1 MHGAEAHISASLS
14 AAVTSLGSGA
24 SLAARAASVAASVVV
39 DILVWS
45 CALCACEVTE
55 VWGGGVTKRSL
66 NTPEGVYCVLCV
78 STPLETCASVPRG
91 HVGA

>member
-45 CALCACEVTE
+45 CALCEVTG
-55 VWGGGVTKRSL
+55 VWGVNEGERSL
-66 NTPEGVYCVLCV
+66 NTPEGVYRFIVCLF
-78 STPLETCASVPRG
+78 L
-91 HVGA
+91 